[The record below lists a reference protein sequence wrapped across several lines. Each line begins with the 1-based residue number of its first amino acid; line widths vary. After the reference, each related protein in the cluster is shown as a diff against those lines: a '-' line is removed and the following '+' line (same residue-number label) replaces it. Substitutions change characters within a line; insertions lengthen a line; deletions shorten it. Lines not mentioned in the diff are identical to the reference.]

1 MKTKR
6 ITKNLMTLVA
16 FLVAFCL
23 SGNLYADVKIAVID
37 SGSTEKVYKSI
48 SFSKIPGNIDPI
60 GHGTK
65 IAKLIKNGN
74 PEAEIYMLQVCEKQG
89 FGYRPSQESVL
100 KAIEWCVDNDID
112 IVNLSLVI
120 QYNKKIEEAIKQ
132 AHYDKGILFIA
143 AAGNRSI
150 FNQFAVN
157 SDGYVYSS
165 KSNVNTMFPAACD
178 YVLSVGAHD
187 SLGKIAEYSANDA
200 DVYTQGSYS
209 DVKGTSFACARIT
222 GIASRILASNHN
234 ISLPEL
240 RDQLD
245 DDEDDDED
253 DDDDEDED
261 STSNRR
267 RRPRPPFKKVLFN

>member
-1 MKTKR
+1 
-6 ITKNLMTLVA
+6 MTLVA

-112 IVNLSLVI
+112 IVNRYYITDPLRDRGKRRHPVDTPYFSLNI
-120 QYNKKIEEAIKQ
+120 YRLHQPAP
-132 AHYDKGILFIA
+132 ILFFPCNELYTGRGRDLHRRIQSILVAYFPTIA
-143 AAGNRSI
+143 FLFI
-150 FNQFAVN
+150 
-157 SDGYVYSS
+157 
-165 KSNVNTMFPAACD
+165 
-178 YVLSVGAHD
+178 H
-187 SLGKIAEYSANDA
+187 
-200 DVYTQGSYS
+200 
-209 DVKGTSFACARIT
+209 
-222 GIASRILASNHN
+222 
-234 ISLPEL
+234 
-240 RDQLD
+240 
-245 DDEDDDED
+245 
-253 DDDDEDED
+253 
-261 STSNRR
+261 
-267 RRPRPPFKKVLFN
+267 PPF